1 MVCLKEQEK
10 ANLSESKKKRL
21 LKIIKELKVKMSEID
36 SLAKDIDF
44 KEINFSSSPQKSKA
58 MLEEIKV
65 PALALLKDKE
75 K

>member
-1 MVCLKEQEK
+1 MVYLEK
-10 ANLSESKKKRL
+10 DDASISEAKKKRL

-36 SLAKDIDF
+36 SLAKDIDS
-44 KEINFSSSPQKSKA
+44 KEITFSSSPQKSKA

-65 PALALLKDKE
+65 PALELLKDKN